1 MLRTRLDVRNLSQ
14 ITIGIMVMVVDE
26 DLCVFVHVCVPRNL
40 GDPKQPTATQG
51 GSSQELG
58 CGHTTD
64 PVFGV
69 FFCPGLQ
76 GARHSICQLFVD
88 RAME

>member
-1 MLRTRLDVRNLSQ
+1 MLRIRVDVRNLSR

-58 CGHTTD
+58 CGRTTD
-64 PVFGV
+64 PVFLSLL
-69 FFCPGLQ
+69 PGPPRSTSFHLS
-76 GARHSICQLFVD
+76 AVC
-88 RAME
+88 